1 MNLYHFDMPMVL
13 QEKAVGKSREVVDL
27 YVDFAK
33 TCFLNCLAIA

>member
-13 QEKAVGKSREVVDL
+13 QEKEAVGKSREVVDL

-33 TCFLNCLAIA
+33 TCF